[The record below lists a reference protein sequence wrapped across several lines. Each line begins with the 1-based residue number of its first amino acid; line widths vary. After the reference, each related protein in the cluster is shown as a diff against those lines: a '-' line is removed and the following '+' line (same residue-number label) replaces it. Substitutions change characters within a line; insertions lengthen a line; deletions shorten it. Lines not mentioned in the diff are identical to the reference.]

1 MLNCYPF
8 ILPDLCNY
16 RPINVGKAH
25 INTEK
30 GLEFLPRFAV

>member
-1 MLNCYPF
+1 MLNSYPF

-16 RPINVGKAH
+16 RPINIGKAH

-30 GLEFLPRFAV
+30 GLEFLHRFEV